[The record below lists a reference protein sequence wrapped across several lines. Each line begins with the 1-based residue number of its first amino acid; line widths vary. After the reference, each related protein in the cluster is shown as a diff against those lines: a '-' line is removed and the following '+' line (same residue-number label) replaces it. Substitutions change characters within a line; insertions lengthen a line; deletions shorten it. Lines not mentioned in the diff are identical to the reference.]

1 MKQFEKKK
9 RIGLKNEKLVL
20 KAIANVKEEI
30 EGYKVVSYSE
40 IAREL
45 GEYPVVVRDAAKR
58 LEEKGILEI
67 KESFALFGTMKKRGF
82 KIKNTLY
89 LNEKGGKFE
98 RK

>member
-1 MKQFEKKK
+1 MKQYEKKK

-20 KAIANVKEEI
+20 KAIANVTEEI
-30 EGYKVVSYSE
+30 EGYKVASYSE

-45 GEYPVVVRDAAKR
+45 GKNQVVVRDAAKR

-89 LNEKGGKFE
+89 FNEKGGKFK